1 MNEYDINDLKAE
13 FNKFVEE
20 KCGMDPQGLMDP
32 NQQNPDAGDPE
43 DDEPVPQFVD
53 ALTSKL
59 LAPAESGVYLSRIDI
74 KRIAEGIDESIPIKE
89 RVKMVKA
96 LFRHT
101 TKQQYLRDAFDE
113 INKHING
120 RILIY
125 TELGEAFPS
134 SKEIFDGHIKKA
146 EKTKKMFETIINDF
160 EEIEPTDDPMF
171 V

>member
-1 MNEYDINDLKAE
+1 MNEHDLNDLRDE
-13 FNKFVEE
+13 FKKMVTD
-20 KCGMDPQGLMDP
+20 KCSINPEDMMDP
-32 NQQNPDAGDPE
+32 NQNPDAGDKE
-43 DDEPVPQFVD
+43 DEEPVPQFVD

-59 LAPAESGVYLSRIDI
+59 LAPAQSGVYLSRLDI
-74 KRIAEGIDESIPIKE
+74 KRIAEAIDESIPIKE

-101 TKQQYLRDAFDE
+101 TKQQYLIDAFTE
-113 INKHING
+113 IDKHING

-125 TELGEAFPS
+125 KELSEAFPS
-134 SKEIFDGHIKKA
+134 SKEIFESHVVKA
-146 EKTKKMFETIINDF
+146 EKTMKMFQTIITDF